1 MEDSLDGALQEQIAV
16 AGMYENWFLE
26 YASYVILERAVPAVE
41 DGLKPVQRRILHALK
56 EMDDG
61 RFNKVA
67 NVIGQTMQYHPHGDA
82 SINDAIVNLGQKEL
96 LFDCQGNWGDV
107 RTGDGAAAAR
117 YIEVRLSKFA
127 NDVVFNNQTTHWQLS
142 YDGRK
147 REPITLP
154 IKFPLLLA
162 QGVEGIAVGLAT
174 KIMPHNFCELI
185 QGSIDLLN
193 NKKVELYPDFLTGG
207 MMDASTY
214 NDGLRGGRI
223 RIRAKIEEFDK
234 KTLLIKEIPYTTTT
248 TSLIDSIIKA
258 NDSGKI
264 KIKKVVD
271 NTAKDVEIQVQ
282 LAPGISPDVT
292 IDALYAFTDCEISIS
307 PNACVII
314 EDKPHF
320 VGIAE
325 ILRVSTNQTVD
336 LLKEELE
343 IRKSEL
349 MEKLLFSSLEKIFIE
364 NRIYR
369 DIEECETFE
378 LVIETVDK
386 GLEPYKKQFYRE
398 ITEEDILRLL
408 EIRIKRIS
416 KFDSFKA
423 NESMRKFEEE
433 LAEVEDHL
441 ANLIRYAID
450 YFKNLLAKYGKG
462 KERKTEIKN
471 FNTISATVVA
481 AANQKLYVNRADG
494 FIGYG
499 LKKDEYVMD
508 CSDIDDIIVFR
519 LDGTCIVTKVQEK
532 VFVGKDVLY
541 CSVFKKNDDR
551 KVYNLVYADGK
562 SGVSYVK
569 RFKVTS
575 VTRDREYKLVGNHA
589 KSKITYFSANEN
601 GEAEVI
607 QINLTANCTAK
618 IKQFDY
624 DFAKLAI
631 KGRESL
637 GNMLTK
643 YPARKITQKSAGVS
657 TLGGVDIWYDP
668 TIGRLNRDQ
677 HGDHIGN
684 FEPSDYIL
692 AIYRS
697 GNYELTNFELTNR
710 YPAEEIL
717 YLKKFNP
724 KAILSGIYFDG
735 SNKTNFIKRFKLETS
750 TIDKKFLF
758 ISDHKA
764 SKLLTVTDNYE
775 PNVQIKHKP
784 DGKTNE
790 IIILPITEIVEV
802 RGWKAIGSKLNYPKL
817 VDASFIETDVIDPE
831 GDVHEKINLNYPSDE
846 DDIQAEELN
855 NSEEIESSS
864 NKPEAIIP
872 ASKTVQV
879 PISIENDEIIIEKT
893 IEVETN
899 NEIQED
905 IPLII
910 KNSVFPEEV
919 ANEEDDIP
927 FEIKNIAP
935 ENLPKE
941 KGKGE
946 QLGLF

>member
-1 MEDSLDGALQEQIAV
+1 MSESADGALQNQIAV

-96 LFDCQGNWGDV
+96 LFDCQGNWGDN
-107 RTGDGAAAAR
+107 RTGDSAAAAR

-127 NDVVFNNQTTHWQLS
+127 ADVVFNNQTTEWQMS

-147 REPITLP
+147 REPVTLP

-174 KIMPHNFCELI
+174 KIMPHNFCEII
-185 QGSIDLLN
+185 QASIDILN
-193 NKKVELYPDFLTGG
+193 NKKVELYPDFLLGG
-207 MMDASTY
+207 MMDASNY
-214 NDGLRGGRI
+214 NDGLRGGKI
-223 RIRAKIEEFDK
+223 RIRAKIDELDK
-234 KTLLIKEIPYTTTT
+234 KTLVITEIPYTTTT

-258 NDSGKI
+258 NDTGKI
-264 KIKKVVD
+264 KIKKVID
-271 NTAKDVEIQVQ
+271 NTAKDVEIQIQ

-292 IDALYAFTDCEISIS
+292 IDALYAFTDCEVSIS

-314 EDKPHF
+314 QDKPHF
-320 VGIAE
+320 VGVGE

-336 LLKEELE
+336 LLRQELE

-349 MEKLLFSSLEKIFIE
+349 MEKVLFCSLEKIFIE

-378 LVIETVDK
+378 LVIQTVDL
-386 GLEPYKKQFYRE
+386 GLEPFKKDFYRE
-398 ITEEDILRLL
+398 ISEDDILKLL

-423 NESMRKFEEE
+423 DELMKRLLDE

-441 ANLIRYAID
+441 ANLIRFAID
-450 YFKNLLAKYGKG
+450 YFKSLLAKYGKG
-462 KERKTEIKN
+462 RERKTEIKN

-481 AANQKLYVNRADG
+481 AANQKLYVNREDG
-494 FIGYG
+494 FIGFG
-499 LKKDEYVMD
+499 IKKDEYLME
-508 CSDIDDIIVFR
+508 CSDIDDIIIFR
-519 LDGTCIVTKVQEK
+519 SNGTCVVTKIQEK
-532 VFVGKDVLY
+532 VFVGRDIIY

-551 KVYNLVYADGK
+551 RVFNVVYLDGK
-562 SGVSYVK
+562 SGTSYVK

-575 VTRDREYKLVGNHA
+575 VTRDREYKVSSDNS
-589 KSKITYFSANEN
+589 KSKIIYFSANEN

-607 QINLTANCTAK
+607 QISLTANCSAK

-643 YPARKITQKSAGVS
+643 YPVRKITLKSAGVS
-657 TLGGVDIWYDP
+657 TLGGVNIWYDP
-668 TIGRLNRDQ
+668 TIGRLNRDG

-684 FEPSDYIL
+684 FEPNDSIL
-692 AIYRS
+692 AIYAS

-710 YPAEEIL
+710 YPAEEIK
-717 YLKKFNP
+717 YLRKFEP
-724 KAILSGIYFDG
+724 QAIISAAYFDG
-735 SNKTNFIKRFKLETS
+735 SNKTYLIKRFHLETTS
-750 TIDKKFLF
+750 LDKKFLF
-758 ISDHKA
+758 ISDHKL
-764 SKLLTVTDNYE
+764 SKLITVTDNYA

-790 IIILPITEIVEV
+790 LEIFPIDVIAEV
-802 RGWKAIGSKLNYPKL
+802 RGWKALGSKLNYPKL
-817 VDASFIETDVIDPE
+817 VEVSFLETEEEAPVEVKATPTLMTEEE
-831 GDVHEKINLNYPSDE
+831 GEISDLDE
-846 DDIQAEELN
+846 VLEGAV
-855 NSEEIESSS
+855 EIESSDE
-864 NKPEAIIP
+864 PEFVI
-872 ASKTVQV
+872 
-879 PISIENDEIIIEKT
+879 N
-893 IEVETN
+893 
-899 NEIQED
+899 
-905 IPLII
+905 
-910 KNSVFPEEV
+910 FPEEKREV
-919 ANEEDDIP
+919 VQPEMEEEEDIP
-927 FEIKNIAP
+927 FEIKNP
-935 ENLPKE
+935 PT
-941 KGKGE
+941 GE

>member
-1 MEDSLDGALQEQIAV
+1 MSEQIEGELQNQIAV

-26 YASYVILERAVPAVE
+26 YASYVILERAVPAVG

-82 SINDAIVNLGQKEL
+82 SINDALVNLGQKEL
-96 LFDCQGNWGDV
+96 LFDCQGNWGDN
-107 RTGDGAAAAR
+107 RTGDSAAAAR

-127 NDVVFNNQTTHWQLS
+127 NEVVFNSQTTNWQLS

-147 REPITLP
+147 KEPITLP

-174 KIMPHNFCELI
+174 KIMPHNFCEIL
-185 QGSIDLLN
+185 QASIDLLN
-193 NKKVELYPDFLTGG
+193 NKKVELLPDFQFGG
-207 MMDASTY
+207 LMDASNY

-223 RIRAKIEEFDK
+223 RVRARIEEFDK
-234 KTLLIKEIPYTTTT
+234 KTLIIKEIPYTTTT

-258 NDSGKI
+258 NDTGKI
-264 KIKKVVD
+264 KIKKVID

-292 IDALYAFTDCEISIS
+292 IDALYAFTDCEVSIS
-307 PNACVII
+307 PNACVIV

-320 VGIAE
+320 IGIAE
-325 ILRVSTNQTVD
+325 ILKVSTAQTVD
-336 LLKEELE
+336 LLKQELE
-343 IRKSEL
+343 IRKNEL
-349 MEKLLFSSLEKIFIE
+349 MERLLFSSLEKIFIE

-369 DIEECETFE
+369 QIEECETFE

-386 GLEPYKKQFYRE
+386 GLDPFKKDFYRE

-423 NESMRKFEEE
+423 DELMKRLLEE
-433 LAEVEDHL
+433 LAEVEDNL
-441 ANLIRYAID
+441 ANLVRYAIN
-450 YFKNLLAKYGKG
+450 YFKNLLQKYGKG
-462 KERKTEIKN
+462 RERKTEIQS

-519 LDGTCIVTKVQEK
+519 QNGTCVVTKIQEK

-541 CSVFKKNDDR
+541 VSVFKKNDDR

-575 VTRDREYKLVGNHA
+575 VTRDREYRVVGADA

-607 QINLTANCTAK
+607 SISLTANCTAK

-637 GNMLTK
+637 GNVLTK
-643 YPARKITQKSAGVS
+643 YPVRKIIQKSAGVS

-677 HGDHIGN
+677 HGDYIGN
-684 FEPSDYIL
+684 FQPTDLIL
-692 AIYRS
+692 SIYKS

-717 YLKKFNP
+717 YLKLFNP
-724 KAILSGIYFDG
+724 NGIISAVYFDG
-735 SNKTNFIKRFKLETS
+735 ANKSHFIKRFKIETS

-764 SKLLTVTDNYE
+764 SNLLAASDNYS

-790 IIILPITEIVEV
+790 ILLVPIDELVEV
-802 RGWKAIGSKLNYPKL
+802 RGWKAIGSKLSYTKL
-817 VDASFIETDVIDPE
+817 VDIEFIETEAQSPEPVAIPIVEKAAEIDPE
-831 GDVHEKINLNYPSDE
+831 STVKEIIEEEPDSD
-846 DDIQAEELN
+846 
-855 NSEEIESSS
+855 
-864 NKPEAIIP
+864 
-872 ASKTVQV
+872 
-879 PISIENDEIIIEKT
+879 IIIESEPTST
-893 IEVETN
+893 IDV
-899 NEIQED
+899 ED
-905 IPLII
+905 IPLTI
-910 KNSVFPEEV
+910 KGEV
-919 ANEEDDIP
+919 LTSEIEDIP
-927 FEIKNIAP
+927 LEIKNYSNDAI
-935 ENLPKE
+935 PKE
-941 KGKGE
+941 ANKGE

>member
-1 MEDSLDGALQEQIAV
+1 MSEQIEGELQNQIAV

-26 YASYVILERAVPAVE
+26 YASYVILERAVPAVG

-82 SINDAIVNLGQKEL
+82 SINDALVNLGQKEL
-96 LFDCQGNWGDV
+96 LFDCQGNWGDN
-107 RTGDGAAAAR
+107 RTGDSAAAAR

-127 NDVVFNNQTTHWQLS
+127 NDVVFNAQTTNWQLS

-147 REPITLP
+147 KEPITLP

-174 KIMPHNFCELI
+174 KIMPHNFCEIL
-185 QGSIDLLN
+185 QASIDLLN
-193 NKKVELYPDFLTGG
+193 NKKVELLPDFQFGG
-207 MMDASTY
+207 LMDASNY

-223 RIRAKIEEFDK
+223 RVRARIEELDK
-234 KTLLIKEIPYTTTT
+234 KTLIIKEIPYTTTT

-258 NDSGKI
+258 NDTGKI
-264 KIKKVVD
+264 KIKKVID
-271 NTAKDVEIQVQ
+271 NTAKEVEIQIQ

-292 IDALYAFTDCEISIS
+292 IDALYAFTDCEVSIS
-307 PNACVII
+307 PNACVIV

-320 VGIAE
+320 IGIAE
-325 ILRVSTNQTVD
+325 ILKVSTSQTVD
-336 LLKEELE
+336 LLKQELE
-343 IRKSEL
+343 IRKNEL
-349 MEKLLFSSLEKIFIE
+349 MERLLFSSLEKIFIE

-369 DIEECETFE
+369 QIEECETFE

-386 GLEPYKKQFYRE
+386 GLEPFKKDFYRE

-423 NESMRKFEEE
+423 DELMKRLLEE
-433 LAEVEDHL
+433 LAEVEDNL
-441 ANLIRYAID
+441 ANLVRYAIN
-450 YFKNLLAKYGKG
+450 YFKNLLQKYGKG
-462 KERKTEIKN
+462 RERKTEIQG

-494 FIGYG
+494 FIGYS

-519 LDGTCIVTKVQEK
+519 QNGTCVVTKIQEK

-541 CSVFKKNDDR
+541 VSVFKKNDDR

-562 SGVSYVK
+562 SGVSYIK

-575 VTRDREYKLVGNHA
+575 VTRDREYRVVGADA

-607 QINLTANCTAK
+607 SISLTANCTAK

-637 GNMLTK
+637 GNVLTK
-643 YPARKITQKSAGVS
+643 YPVRKIIQKSAGVS

-677 HGDHIGN
+677 HGDYIGN
-684 FEPSDYIL
+684 FQPTDLIL
-692 AIYRS
+692 SIYKS

-717 YLKKFNP
+717 YLKLFNLNGIIS
-724 KAILSGIYFDG
+724 AIYYDG
-735 SNKTNFIKRFKLETS
+735 SNKSHFIKRFKIETS

-764 SKLLTVTDNYE
+764 SNLLAASDNYS

-790 IIILPITEIVEV
+790 ILLVPIDELVEL
-802 RGWKAIGSKLNYPKL
+802 RGWKAIGSKLNYTKL
-817 VDASFIETDVIDPE
+817 VDIEFIETEAQSPEPVAIQIVEHVAVIEPE
-831 GDVHEKINLNYPSDE
+831 
-846 DDIQAEELN
+846 
-855 NSEEIESSS
+855 
-864 NKPEAIIP
+864 
-872 ASKTVQV
+872 T
-879 PISIENDEIIIEKT
+879 IIEVT
-893 IEVETN
+893 MEEGSDSDITNELEVIRTVDV
-899 NEIQED
+899 ED
-905 IPLII
+905 IPLTI
-910 KNSVFPEEV
+910 KGEV
-919 ANEEDDIP
+919 LTNEIEDIP
-927 FEIKNIAP
+927 LEIKNYSTDAI
-935 ENLPKE
+935 PKE
-941 KGKGE
+941 ANKGE

>member
-1 MEDSLDGALQEQIAV
+1 MSETADGALQNQIAV

-82 SINDAIVNLGQKEL
+82 SINDAIVNLGQKDL
-96 LFDCQGNWGDV
+96 LFDCQGNWGDN
-107 RTGDGAAAAR
+107 RTGDSAAAAR

-127 NDVVFNNQTTHWQLS
+127 NDVVFNNQTTEWQMS

-147 REPITLP
+147 REPVTLP

-174 KIMPHNFCELI
+174 KIMPHNFCEII
-185 QGSIDLLN
+185 QASIDILN
-193 NKKVELYPDFLTGG
+193 NKKVELYPDFLLGG
-207 MMDASTY
+207 MMDASNY
-214 NDGLRGGRI
+214 NDGLRGGKI
-223 RIRAKIEEFDK
+223 RIRAKIDELDK
-234 KTLLIKEIPYTTTT
+234 KTLVITEIPYTTTT

-258 NDSGKI
+258 NDTGKI
-264 KIKKVVD
+264 KIKKVID
-271 NTAKDVEIQVQ
+271 NTAKDVEIQIQ

-292 IDALYAFTDCEISIS
+292 IDALYAFTDCEVSIS

-314 EDKPHF
+314 DDKPHF
-320 VGIAE
+320 MGVQE

-336 LLKEELE
+336 LLRQELE
-343 IRKSEL
+343 IRKGEL
-349 MEKLLFSSLEKIFIE
+349 MEKVLFSSLEKIFIE

-378 LVIETVDK
+378 LVIQTVDK
-386 GLEPYKKQFYRE
+386 GLEPYKKDFYRE
-398 ITEEDILRLL
+398 ITEEDILKLL

-423 NESMRKFEEE
+423 DELMKRLLDE

-462 KERKTEIKN
+462 RERCTEIKN

-481 AANQKLYVNRADG
+481 AANQKLYVNREDG

-519 LDGTCIVTKVQEK
+519 SNGTCVVTKVQEK
-532 VFVGKDVLY
+532 VFVGRDIIY

-551 KVYNLVYADGK
+551 KVYNLVYLDGK
-562 SGVSYVK
+562 SGTSYVK

-575 VTRDREYKLVGNHA
+575 VTRDREYKVSSDNA
-589 KSKITYFSANEN
+589 KSKITYFTANEN

-607 QINLTANCTAK
+607 QISLTANCTAK

-643 YPARKITQKSAGVS
+643 YPVRKIAMKSAGVS

-668 TIGRLNRDQ
+668 TIGRLNRDG

-684 FEPSDYIL
+684 FEPNDSIL
-692 AIYRS
+692 AIYSS

-710 YPAEEIL
+710 YPAEEIM
-717 YLKKFNP
+717 YLKKFEP
-724 KAILSGIYFDG
+724 QAIISAAYFDG
-735 SNKTNFIKRFKLETS
+735 SNKTHLIKRFHLETTS
-750 TIDKKFLF
+750 LDKKFLF

-764 SKLLTVTDNYE
+764 SRLIAVTDNYA

-790 IIILPITEIVEV
+790 LEIIPIDDLAEV
-802 RGWKAIGSKLNYPKL
+802 RGWKALGSKLNYPKL
-817 VDASFIETDVIDPE
+817 VDLTFLETEEEAPVSEKATQIEVE
-831 GDVHEKINLNYPSDE
+831 VEVE
-846 DDIQAEELN
+846 AEEVEVEIQAEVEIET
-855 NSEEIESSS
+855 EEI
-864 NKPEAIIP
+864 
-872 ASKTVQV
+872 
-879 PISIENDEIIIEKT
+879 
-893 IEVETN
+893 
-899 NEIQED
+899 
-905 IPLII
+905 
-910 KNSVFPEEV
+910 SVT
-919 ANEEDDIP
+919 NEEPEFVVNFPSEKEEIKKEEKEDIP
-927 FEIKNIAP
+927 FEIKNP
-935 ENLPKE
+935 PT
-941 KGKGE
+941 GE

>member
-1 MEDSLDGALQEQIAV
+1 MSDQIEGELQNQIAV

-26 YASYVILERAVPAVE
+26 YASYVILERAVPAVG

-82 SINDAIVNLGQKEL
+82 SINDALVNLGQKEL
-96 LFDCQGNWGDV
+96 LFDCQGNWGDN
-107 RTGDGAAAAR
+107 RTGDSAAAAR

-127 NDVVFNNQTTHWQLS
+127 NDVVFNAQTTNWQLS

-147 REPITLP
+147 KEPITLP

-174 KIMPHNFCELI
+174 KIMPHNFCEIL
-185 QGSIDLLN
+185 QASIDLLN
-193 NKKVELYPDFLTGG
+193 NKKVELLPDFQFGG
-207 MMDASTY
+207 LMDASNY

-223 RIRAKIEEFDK
+223 RVRARIEELDK
-234 KTLLIKEIPYTTTT
+234 KTLIIKEIPYTTTT

-258 NDSGKI
+258 NDTGKI
-264 KIKKVVD
+264 KIKKVID
-271 NTAKDVEIQVQ
+271 NTAKEVEIQIQ

-292 IDALYAFTDCEISIS
+292 IDALYAFTDCEVSIS
-307 PNACVII
+307 PNACVIV

-320 VGIAE
+320 IGIAE
-325 ILRVSTNQTVD
+325 ILKVSTSQTVD
-336 LLKEELE
+336 LLKQELE
-343 IRKSEL
+343 IRKNEL
-349 MEKLLFSSLEKIFIE
+349 MERLLFSSLEKIFIE

-369 DIEECETFE
+369 QIEECETFE

-386 GLEPYKKQFYRE
+386 GLEPFKKDFYRE

-423 NESMRKFEEE
+423 DELMKRLLEE
-433 LAEVEDHL
+433 LAEVEDNL
-441 ANLIRYAID
+441 ANLVRYAIN
-450 YFKNLLAKYGKG
+450 YFKNLLQKYGKG
-462 KERKTEIKN
+462 RERKTEIQG

-494 FIGYG
+494 FIGYS

-519 LDGTCIVTKVQEK
+519 QNGTCVVTKIQEK

-541 CSVFKKNDDR
+541 VSVFKKNDDR

-562 SGVSYVK
+562 SGVSYIK

-575 VTRDREYKLVGNHA
+575 VTRDREYRVVGADA

-607 QINLTANCTAK
+607 SISLTANCTAK

-637 GNMLTK
+637 GNVLTK
-643 YPARKITQKSAGVS
+643 YPVRKIIQKSAGVS

-677 HGDHIGN
+677 HGDYIGN
-684 FEPSDYIL
+684 FQPTDLIL
-692 AIYRS
+692 SIYKS

-717 YLKKFNP
+717 YLKLFNLNGIIS
-724 KAILSGIYFDG
+724 AIYYDG
-735 SNKTNFIKRFKLETS
+735 SNKSHFIKRFKIETS

-764 SKLLTVTDNYE
+764 SNLLAASDNYS

-790 IIILPITEIVEV
+790 ILLVPIDELVEL
-802 RGWKAIGSKLNYPKL
+802 RGWKAIGSKLNYTKL
-817 VDASFIETDVIDPE
+817 VDIEFIETEAQSPEPVAIQIVEHVAVIEPE
-831 GDVHEKINLNYPSDE
+831 
-846 DDIQAEELN
+846 
-855 NSEEIESSS
+855 
-864 NKPEAIIP
+864 
-872 ASKTVQV
+872 T
-879 PISIENDEIIIEKT
+879 IIEVT
-893 IEVETN
+893 MEEGSDSDITNELEVIRTVDV
-899 NEIQED
+899 ED
-905 IPLII
+905 IPLTI
-910 KNSVFPEEV
+910 KGEV
-919 ANEEDDIP
+919 LTNEIEDIP
-927 FEIKNIAP
+927 LEIKNYSTDAI
-935 ENLPKE
+935 PKE
-941 KGKGE
+941 ANKGE

>member
-1 MEDSLDGALQEQIAV
+1 MSETTEGALQNQIAV

-82 SINDAIVNLGQKEL
+82 SINDALVNLGQKDL
-96 LFDCQGNWGDV
+96 LFDCQGNWGDN
-107 RTGDGAAAAR
+107 RTGDSAAAAR

-127 NDVVFNNQTTHWQLS
+127 NDVVFNNQTTRWQLS

-147 REPITLP
+147 KEPITLP

-174 KIMPHNFCELI
+174 KIMPHNFCEII
-185 QGSIDLLN
+185 QASIDLLN
-193 NKKVELYPDFLTGG
+193 NKKVILYPDFQLGG
-207 MMDASTY
+207 MIDVSNY

-223 RIRAKIEEFDK
+223 RVRAKIEEFDK
-234 KTLLIKEIPYTTTT
+234 KTLLIKEIPFGTTT

-258 NDSGKI
+258 NDTGKI
-264 KIKKVVD
+264 KIKKVID
-271 NTAKDVEIQVQ
+271 NTAKDVEIQIQ

-292 IDALYAFTDCEISIS
+292 IDALYAFTDCEVSIS
-307 PNACVII
+307 PNACVIVD
-314 EDKPHF
+314 EKPQF
-320 VGIAE
+320 IGIAE
-325 ILRVSTNQTVD
+325 ILRVSTDQTVD
-336 LLKEELE
+336 LLKQELE
-343 IRKSEL
+343 IRRNEL
-349 MEKLLFSSLEKIFIE
+349 MERLLFSSLEKIFIE

-378 LVIETVDK
+378 SVIEMVDK
-386 GLEPYKKQFYRE
+386 GLEPYKKDFYRE
-398 ITEEDILRLL
+398 IVEEDILRLL

-423 NESMRKFEEE
+423 DEAMKRLQDE
-433 LAEVEDHL
+433 LAEVEDNL

-450 YFKNLLAKYGKG
+450 YFKHLLQKYGKG
-462 KERKTEIKN
+462 RERKTEIKS
-471 FNTISATVVA
+471 FNTITATVVA
-481 AANQKLYVNRADG
+481 QANQKLYVNREDG

-499 LKKDEYVMD
+499 LKKDEFVMD

-519 LDGTCIVTKVQEK
+519 QNGTCVVTKVQEK
-532 VFVGKDVLY
+532 VFVGKDILY
-541 CSVFKKNDDR
+541 VSVFKKNDDR
-551 KVYNLVYADGK
+551 KVYNVVYFDGK

-575 VTRDREYKLVGNHA
+575 VTRDREYRIVSQDN

-607 QINLTANCTAK
+607 SINLTANCTAK
-618 IKQFDY
+618 NKQFDY

-637 GNMLTK
+637 GNVLTK
-643 YPARKITQKSAGVS
+643 YPVRKIVQKSAGVS

-677 HGDHIGN
+677 HGDHVGN
-684 FEPSDYIL
+684 FEPNDNIL
-692 AIYRS
+692 AIYNS

-710 YPAEEIL
+710 YPAEEIAL
-717 YLKKFNP
+717 LAKFNP
-724 KAILSGIYFDG
+724 NGIISAIYFDG
-735 SNKTNFIKRFKLETS
+735 SNKTYFIKRFKIETS

-764 SKLLTVTDNYE
+764 SKLVASSINYS

-784 DGKTNE
+784 DGKTSE
-790 IIILPITEIVEV
+790 IELIPIDELVDV

-817 VDASFIETDVIDPE
+817 TDAQFIDTEAVMPE
-831 GDVHEKINLNYPSDE
+831 S
-846 DDIQAEELN
+846 EELDK
-855 NSEEIESSS
+855 S
-864 NKPEAIIP
+864 A
-872 ASKTVQV
+872 A
-879 PISIENDEIIIEKT
+879 
-893 IEVETN
+893 IEVEEDETTDKETLPTGEVESN
-899 NEIQED
+899 PVEEVQQVETTEVPETIIAGQTITLEEEPAESKSED
-905 IPLII
+905 IPL
-910 KNSVFPEEV
+910 
-919 ANEEDDIP
+919 
-927 FEIKNIAP
+927 EIKNYPTEQIA
-935 ENLPKE
+935 KDTS
-941 KGKGE
+941 KGE

>member
-1 MEDSLDGALQEQIAV
+1 MGDSLDGALQEQIAV

-82 SINDAIVNLGQKEL
+82 SINDAIVNLGQKEI

-264 KIKKVVD
+264 KIKKVID

-320 VGIAE
+320 VGVAE

-343 IRKSEL
+343 IRKGEL
-349 MEKLLFSSLEKIFIE
+349 MERLLFSSLEKIFIE

-369 DIEECETFE
+369 NIEECETFE

-398 ITEEDILRLL
+398 ITEEDILKLL

-423 NESMRKFEEE
+423 DESMRKLEEE
-433 LAEVEDHL
+433 LAEVENHL

-450 YFKNLLAKYGKG
+450 YFKNLLQKYGKG

-471 FNTISATVVA
+471 FNTITATVVA
-481 AANQKLYVNRADG
+481 AANQKLYVNRTDG
-494 FIGYG
+494 FIGYS
-499 LKKDEYVMD
+499 LKKDEFVMD
-508 CSDIDDIIVFR
+508 CSDIDDIIIFR

-532 VFVGKDVLY
+532 VFVGKDIIY

-551 KVYNLVYADGK
+551 KVFNLVYLDAK

-575 VTRDREYKLVGNHA
+575 VTRDREYKLVGSHA
-589 KSKITYFSANEN
+589 KSKITYFSANDN

-607 QINLTANCTAK
+607 QLNLTANCTAK

-643 YPARKITQKSAGVS
+643 YPVRKITQKSAGVS
-657 TLGGVDIWYDP
+657 TLGGVNIWYDP

-710 YPAEEIL
+710 YPAEDIL

-724 KAILSGIYFDG
+724 KAIVSGIYFDG
-735 SNKTNFIKRFKLETS
+735 ANKTHFIKRFKLETS

-764 SKLLTVTDNYE
+764 SKLLSVTDNYS

-790 IIILPITEIVEV
+790 VIILPISEIVEV

-817 VDASFIETDVIDPE
+817 VEALFIETE
-831 GDVHEKINLNYPSDE
+831 EK
-846 DDIQAEELN
+846 AEEEAEPNLPDEEHEVADVKN
-855 NSEEIESSS
+855 LPVRIKPDSENGIMDNEIETEEARNESGNSSAENTS
-864 NKPEAIIP
+864 ENENL
-872 ASKTVQV
+872 SKAKTALEKAQ
-879 PISIENDEIIIEKT
+879 DE
-893 IEVETN
+893 
-899 NEIQED
+899 

-910 KNSVFPEEV
+910 NRPVNSDI
-919 ANEEDDIP
+919 DDIP
-927 FEIKNIAP
+927 FEIKNTDP
-935 ENLPKE
+935 EHLPKDSNN
-941 KGKGE
+941 GE

>member
-1 MEDSLDGALQEQIAV
+1 MSEQIEGELQNQIAV

-26 YASYVILERAVPAVE
+26 YASYVILERAVPAVG

-82 SINDAIVNLGQKEL
+82 SINDALVNLGQKEL
-96 LFDCQGNWGDV
+96 LFDCQGNWGDN
-107 RTGDGAAAAR
+107 RTGDSAAAAR

-127 NDVVFNNQTTHWQLS
+127 NEVVFNAQTTNWQLS

-147 REPITLP
+147 KEPITLP

-174 KIMPHNFCELI
+174 KIMPHNFCEIL
-185 QGSIDLLN
+185 QASIDLLN
-193 NKKVELYPDFLTGG
+193 NKKVELLPDFQFGG
-207 MMDASTY
+207 LMDASNY

-223 RIRAKIEEFDK
+223 RVRARIEEFDK
-234 KTLLIKEIPYTTTT
+234 KTLIIKEIPYTTTT

-258 NDSGKI
+258 NDTGKI
-264 KIKKVVD
+264 KIKKVID

-292 IDALYAFTDCEISIS
+292 IDALYAFTDCEVSIS
-307 PNACVII
+307 PNACVIV

-320 VGIAE
+320 IGIAE
-325 ILRVSTNQTVD
+325 ILKVSTAQTVD
-336 LLKEELE
+336 LLKQELE
-343 IRKSEL
+343 IRKNEL
-349 MEKLLFSSLEKIFIE
+349 MERLLFSSLEKIFIE

-369 DIEECETFE
+369 QIEECETFE

-386 GLEPYKKQFYRE
+386 GLDPFKKDFYRE

-423 NESMRKFEEE
+423 DELMKRLLEE
-433 LAEVEDHL
+433 LAEVEDNL
-441 ANLIRYAID
+441 ANLVRYAIN
-450 YFKNLLAKYGKG
+450 YFKNLLQKYGKG
-462 KERKTEIKN
+462 RERKTEIQS

-494 FIGYG
+494 FIGYS

-519 LDGTCIVTKVQEK
+519 QNGTCVVTKIQEK

-541 CSVFKKNDDR
+541 VSVFKKNDDR

-575 VTRDREYKLVGNHA
+575 VTRDREYRVVGADA

-607 QINLTANCTAK
+607 SISLTANCTAK

-637 GNMLTK
+637 GNVLTK
-643 YPARKITQKSAGVS
+643 YPVRKIIQKSAGVS

-677 HGDHIGN
+677 HGDYIGN
-684 FEPSDYIL
+684 FQPTDLIL
-692 AIYRS
+692 SIYKS

-717 YLKKFNP
+717 YLKLFNP
-724 KAILSGIYFDG
+724 NGIISAVYFDG
-735 SNKTNFIKRFKLETS
+735 SNKSHFIKRFKIETS

-764 SKLLTVTDNYE
+764 SNLLAASDNYS

-790 IIILPITEIVEV
+790 ILLLPIDELVEV
-802 RGWKAIGSKLNYPKL
+802 RGWKAIGSKLNYTKL
-817 VDASFIETDVIDPE
+817 VDIEFIETESQSPEAEAIKIAEQDVEKEPE
-831 GDVHEKINLNYPSDE
+831 STIKVIEEKEKPE
-846 DDIQAEELN
+846 TDITN
-855 NSEEIESSS
+855 EIEV
-864 NKPEAIIP
+864 IP
-872 ASKTVQV
+872 TVDNEDVPLTIKGQV
-879 PISIENDEIIIEKT
+879 LT
-893 IEVETN
+893 
-899 NEIQED
+899 NEIDD
-905 IPLII
+905 IPL
-910 KNSVFPEEV
+910 
-919 ANEEDDIP
+919 
-927 FEIKNIAP
+927 EIKNYSTDAI
-935 ENLPKE
+935 PKE
-941 KGKGE
+941 PNKGE

>member
-1 MEDSLDGALQEQIAV
+1 MSEQIEGELQNQIAV

-26 YASYVILERAVPAVE
+26 YASYVILERAVPAVG

-82 SINDAIVNLGQKEL
+82 SINDALVNLGQKEL
-96 LFDCQGNWGDV
+96 LFDCQGNWGDN
-107 RTGDGAAAAR
+107 RTGDSAAAAR

-127 NDVVFNNQTTHWQLS
+127 NEVVFNSQTTNWQLS

-147 REPITLP
+147 KEPITLP

-174 KIMPHNFCELI
+174 KIMPHNFCEIL
-185 QGSIDLLN
+185 QASIDLLN
-193 NKKVELYPDFLTGG
+193 NKKVELLPDFQFGG
-207 MMDASTY
+207 LMDASNY

-223 RIRAKIEEFDK
+223 RVRARIEEFDK
-234 KTLLIKEIPYTTTT
+234 KTLIIKEIPYTTTT

-258 NDSGKI
+258 NDTGKI
-264 KIKKVVD
+264 KIKKVID

-292 IDALYAFTDCEISIS
+292 IDALYAFTDCEVSIS
-307 PNACVII
+307 PNACVIV

-320 VGIAE
+320 IGIAE
-325 ILRVSTNQTVD
+325 ILKVSTAQTVD
-336 LLKEELE
+336 LLKQELE
-343 IRKSEL
+343 IRKNEL
-349 MEKLLFSSLEKIFIE
+349 MERLLFSSLEKIFIE

-369 DIEECETFE
+369 QIEECETFE
-378 LVIETVDK
+378 LVIETVDR
-386 GLEPYKKQFYRE
+386 GLDPFKKDFYRE

-423 NESMRKFEEE
+423 DELMKRLLEE
-433 LAEVEDHL
+433 LAEVEDNL
-441 ANLIRYAID
+441 ANLVRYAIN
-450 YFKNLLAKYGKG
+450 YFKNLLQKYGKG
-462 KERKTEIKN
+462 RERKTEIQS

-519 LDGTCIVTKVQEK
+519 QNGTCVVTKIQEK

-541 CSVFKKNDDR
+541 VSVFKKNDDR

-575 VTRDREYKLVGNHA
+575 VTRDREYRVVGADA

-607 QINLTANCTAK
+607 SISLTANCTAK

-637 GNMLTK
+637 GNVLTK
-643 YPARKITQKSAGVS
+643 YPVRKIIQKSAGVS

-677 HGDHIGN
+677 HGDYIGN
-684 FEPSDYIL
+684 FQPTDLIL
-692 AIYRS
+692 SIYKS

-717 YLKKFNP
+717 YLKLFNP
-724 KAILSGIYFDG
+724 NGIISAVYFDG
-735 SNKTNFIKRFKLETS
+735 ANKSHFIKRFKIETS

-764 SKLLTVTDNYE
+764 SNLLAASDNYS

-790 IIILPITEIVEV
+790 ILLVPIDELVEV
-802 RGWKAIGSKLNYPKL
+802 RGWKAIGSKLSYTKL
-817 VDASFIETDVIDPE
+817 VDIEFIETEAQSPEPVAIPIVEKAAEIDPE
-831 GDVHEKINLNYPSDE
+831 STVKEIIEEEPDSD
-846 DDIQAEELN
+846 
-855 NSEEIESSS
+855 
-864 NKPEAIIP
+864 
-872 ASKTVQV
+872 
-879 PISIENDEIIIEKT
+879 IIIESEPTAT
-893 IEVETN
+893 IDV
-899 NEIQED
+899 ED
-905 IPLII
+905 IPLTI
-910 KNSVFPEEV
+910 KGEV
-919 ANEEDDIP
+919 LTSEIEDIP
-927 FEIKNIAP
+927 LEIKNYSTDAI
-935 ENLPKE
+935 PKE
-941 KGKGE
+941 ANKGE

>member
-1 MEDSLDGALQEQIAV
+1 MSETADGALQNQIAV

-96 LFDCQGNWGDV
+96 LFDCQGNWGDN
-107 RTGDGAAAAR
+107 RTGDSAAAAR

-127 NDVVFNNQTTHWQLS
+127 SDVVFNNQTTEWQMS

-174 KIMPHNFCELI
+174 KIMPHNFCEII
-185 QGSIDLLN
+185 QASIDILN
-193 NKKVELYPDFLTGG
+193 NKKVELYPDFLLGG
-207 MMDASTY
+207 MMDASNY
-214 NDGLRGGRI
+214 NDGLRGGKI
-223 RIRAKIEEFDK
+223 RIRAKIDELDK
-234 KTLLIKEIPYTTTT
+234 KTLVITEIPYTTTT

-258 NDSGKI
+258 NDTGKI
-264 KIKKVVD
+264 KIKKVID
-271 NTAKDVEIQVQ
+271 NTAKDVEIQIQ
-282 LAPGISPDVT
+282 LALGISPDVT
-292 IDALYAFTDCEISIS
+292 IDALYAFTDCEVSIS

-320 VGIAE
+320 MGVGE

-336 LLKEELE
+336 LLRQELE
-343 IRKSEL
+343 IRKGEL
-349 MEKLLFSSLEKIFIE
+349 MEKVLFSSLEKIFIE

-378 LVIETVDK
+378 LVIQTVDK
-386 GLEPYKKQFYRE
+386 GLEPYKKDFYRE
-398 ITEEDILRLL
+398 ITEEDILKLL

-423 NESMRKFEEE
+423 DELMKRLLDE

-450 YFKNLLAKYGKG
+450 YFKNLLTKYGKG
-462 KERKTEIKN
+462 RERRTEIKN

-481 AANQKLYVNRADG
+481 AANQKLYVNREDG

-499 LKKDEYVMD
+499 IKKDEYVMD

-519 LDGTCIVTKVQEK
+519 SNGTCVVTKVQEK
-532 VFVGKDVLY
+532 VFVGRDILY

-551 KVYNLVYADGK
+551 KVYNLVYLDGK
-562 SGVSYVK
+562 SGTSYVK

-575 VTRDREYKLVGNHA
+575 VTRDREYKVSSDNA
-589 KSKITYFSANEN
+589 KSKLIYFSANEN

-607 QINLTANCTAK
+607 QISLTANCTAK

-643 YPARKITQKSAGVS
+643 YPVRKITMKSAGVS

-668 TIGRLNRDQ
+668 TIGRLNRDG

-684 FEPSDYIL
+684 FESNDSIL
-692 AIYRS
+692 AVYAS

-710 YPAEEIL
+710 YPAEEIK
-717 YLKKFNP
+717 YLKKFKP
-724 KAILSGIYFDG
+724 LAIISAAYFDG
-735 SNKTNFIKRFKLETS
+735 SNKTNLIKRFRLETTS
-750 TIDKKFLF
+750 LDKKFLF

-764 SKLLTVTDNYE
+764 SKLLAVTDNYS

-790 IIILPITEIVEV
+790 LEIIPIDELAEV
-802 RGWKAIGSKLNYPKL
+802 RGWKALGSKLNYPKL
-817 VDASFIETDVIDPE
+817 VEVVFLETEDEAPATETIPNTPESASELGESEAANIET
-831 GDVHEKINLNYPSDE
+831 KE
-846 DDIQAEELN
+846 DQLTAAAAE
-855 NSEEIESSS
+855 
-864 NKPEAIIP
+864 
-872 ASKTVQV
+872 
-879 PISIENDEIIIEKT
+879 
-893 IEVETN
+893 IEVEEVESSADEPEFVIN
-899 NEIQED
+899 
-905 IPLII
+905 
-910 KNSVFPEEV
+910 FPEDKT
-919 ANEEDDIP
+919 EEEKPAVEEKKVDDIP
-927 FEIKNIAP
+927 FEIKNP
-935 ENLPKE
+935 P
-941 KGKGE
+941 KGE

>member
-1 MEDSLDGALQEQIAV
+1 MSEQIEGELQNQIAV

-26 YASYVILERAVPAVE
+26 YASYVILERAVPAVG

-82 SINDAIVNLGQKEL
+82 SINDALVNLGQKEL
-96 LFDCQGNWGDV
+96 LFDCQGNWGDN
-107 RTGDGAAAAR
+107 RTGDSAAAAR

-127 NDVVFNNQTTHWQLS
+127 NEVVFNSQTTNWQLS

-147 REPITLP
+147 KEPITLP

-174 KIMPHNFCELI
+174 KIMPHNFCEIL
-185 QGSIDLLN
+185 QASIDLLN
-193 NKKVELYPDFLTGG
+193 NKKVELLPDFQFGG
-207 MMDASTY
+207 LMDASNY

-223 RIRAKIEEFDK
+223 RVRARIEEFDK
-234 KTLLIKEIPYTTTT
+234 KTLIIKEIPYTTTT

-258 NDSGKI
+258 NDTGKI
-264 KIKKVVD
+264 KIKKVID

-292 IDALYAFTDCEISIS
+292 IDALYAFTDCEVSIS
-307 PNACVII
+307 PNACVIV

-320 VGIAE
+320 IGIAE
-325 ILRVSTNQTVD
+325 ILKVSTAQTVD
-336 LLKEELE
+336 LLKQELE
-343 IRKSEL
+343 IRKNEL
-349 MEKLLFSSLEKIFIE
+349 MERLLFSSLEKIFIE

-369 DIEECETFE
+369 QIEECETFE
-378 LVIETVDK
+378 LVIETVDR
-386 GLEPYKKQFYRE
+386 GLDPFKKDFYRE

-423 NESMRKFEEE
+423 DELMKRLLEE
-433 LAEVEDHL
+433 LAEVEDNL
-441 ANLIRYAID
+441 ANLVRYAIN
-450 YFKNLLAKYGKG
+450 YFKNLLQKYGKG
-462 KERKTEIKN
+462 RERKTEIQS

-519 LDGTCIVTKVQEK
+519 QNGTCVVTKIQEK

-541 CSVFKKNDDR
+541 VSVFKKNDDR

-575 VTRDREYKLVGNHA
+575 VTRDREYRVVGADA

-607 QINLTANCTAK
+607 SISLTANCTAK

-624 DFAKLAI
+624 DFAKLSI

-637 GNMLTK
+637 GNVLTK
-643 YPARKITQKSAGVS
+643 YPVRKIIQKSAGVS

-677 HGDHIGN
+677 HGDYIGN
-684 FEPSDYIL
+684 FQPTDLIL
-692 AIYRS
+692 SIYKS

-717 YLKKFNP
+717 YLKLFNP
-724 KAILSGIYFDG
+724 NGIISAVYFDG
-735 SNKTNFIKRFKLETS
+735 SNKSHFIKRFKIETS

-758 ISDHKA
+758 ISDHKTSNLLAA
-764 SKLLTVTDNYE
+764 SDNYS

-790 IIILPITEIVEV
+790 ILLVPIDELVEV
-802 RGWKAIGSKLNYPKL
+802 RGWKAIGSKLSYTKL
-817 VDASFIETDVIDPE
+817 VDIEFIETEAQSPEPVAIPIVEKAAEMDPE
-831 GDVHEKINLNYPSDE
+831 STVKEIIEEEPDSDT
-846 DDIQAEELN
+846 I
-855 NSEEIESSS
+855 IESE
-864 NKPEAIIP
+864 PTA
-872 ASKTVQV
+872 TVDV
-879 PISIENDEIIIEKT
+879 
-893 IEVETN
+893 
-899 NEIQED
+899 ED
-905 IPLII
+905 IPLTI
-910 KNSVFPEEV
+910 KGEV
-919 ANEEDDIP
+919 LTNEIEDIP
-927 FEIKNIAP
+927 LEIKNYSTDAI
-935 ENLPKE
+935 PKE
-941 KGKGE
+941 ANKGE

>member
-1 MEDSLDGALQEQIAV
+1 MSEQIEGGLQNQIAV

-26 YASYVILERAVPAVE
+26 YASYVILERAVPAVG

-82 SINDAIVNLGQKEL
+82 SINDALVNLGQKEL
-96 LFDCQGNWGDV
+96 LFDCQGNWGDN
-107 RTGDGAAAAR
+107 RTGDSAAAAR

-127 NDVVFNNQTTHWQLS
+127 IDVVFNAQTTKWQLS

-147 REPITLP
+147 KEPITLP
-154 IKFPLLLA
+154 IKFPLLIA

-174 KIMPHNFCELI
+174 KIMPHNFCEIL
-185 QGSIDLLN
+185 QASIDLLN
-193 NKKVELYPDFLTGG
+193 NKKVELLPDFQFGG
-207 MMDASTY
+207 LMDASNY

-223 RIRAKIEEFDK
+223 RVRARIEEMDK
-234 KTLLIKEIPYTTTT
+234 KTLIIKQIPYTTTT

-258 NDSGKI
+258 NDTGKI
-264 KIKKVVD
+264 KIKKVID
-271 NTAKDVEIQVQ
+271 NTAKEVEIQIQ

-292 IDALYAFTDCEISIS
+292 IDALYAFTDCEVSIS
-307 PNACVII
+307 PNACVIV

-320 VGIAE
+320 IGIAE
-325 ILRVSTNQTVD
+325 ILKVSTSQTVD
-336 LLKEELE
+336 LLKHELE
-343 IRKSEL
+343 IRKNEL
-349 MEKLLFSSLEKIFIE
+349 MERLLFSSLEKIFIE

-369 DIEECETFE
+369 KIEECETFE

-386 GLEPYKKQFYRE
+386 GLEPFKKDFYRE
-398 ITEEDILRLL
+398 IIEEDILRLL

-416 KFDSFKA
+416 KFDGFKA
-423 NESMRKFEEE
+423 DELMKRLLEE
-433 LAEVEDHL
+433 LAEVEDNL
-441 ANLIRYAID
+441 ANLVRYAIN
-450 YFKNLLAKYGKG
+450 YFKNLLTKYGKG
-462 KERKTEIKN
+462 RERKTEIQG

-494 FIGYG
+494 FIGYS

-519 LDGTCIVTKVQEK
+519 QNGTCVVTKIQEK

-541 CSVFKKNDDR
+541 VSVFKKNDDR

-562 SGVSYVK
+562 SGVSYIK

-575 VTRDREYKLVGNHA
+575 VTRDREYRVVGADA
-589 KSKITYFSANEN
+589 KSKIIYFSANEN
-601 GEAEVI
+601 GEAELVS
-607 QINLTANCTAK
+607 INLTANCTAK
-618 IKQFDY
+618 IKIFDY

-637 GNMLTK
+637 GNVLTK
-643 YPARKITQKSAGVS
+643 YPVRKIIQKSAGVS

-677 HGDHIGN
+677 HGDYIGN
-684 FEPSDYIL
+684 FQPTDLIL
-692 AIYRS
+692 SIYKS

-717 YLKKFNP
+717 YLKLFNP
-724 KAILSGIYFDG
+724 NGIISAVYYDG
-735 SNKTNFIKRFKLETS
+735 SNKSHFIKRFKIETS

-764 SKLLTVTDNYE
+764 SNLLAASDNYS

-784 DGKTNE
+784 DGKSNE
-790 IIILPITEIVEV
+790 IILLPIGEIVEL
-802 RGWKAIGSKLNYPKL
+802 RGWKALGSKINYTKL
-817 VDASFIETDVIDPE
+817 VDIIFIETE
-831 GDVHEKINLNYPSDE
+831 TQS
-846 DDIQAEELN
+846 
-855 NSEEIESSS
+855 SE
-864 NKPEAIIP
+864 PEAIPIVERDTKLK
-872 ASKTVQV
+872 AESNIQV
-879 PISIENDEIIIEKT
+879 TMEKEPDLDE
-893 IEVETN
+893 N
-899 NEIQED
+899 NESEFRPIVEIED
-905 IPLII
+905 ISLII
-910 KNSVFPEEV
+910 KGEV
-919 ANEEDDIP
+919 LANEIDEIP
-927 FEIKNIAP
+927 LEIKNYSTDSI
-935 ENLPKE
+935 PKE
-941 KGKGE
+941 ANKGE

>member
-1 MEDSLDGALQEQIAV
+1 MSEQIEGELQNQIAV

-26 YASYVILERAVPAVE
+26 YASYVILERAVPAVG

-82 SINDAIVNLGQKEL
+82 SINDALVNLGQKEL
-96 LFDCQGNWGDV
+96 LFDCQGNWGDN
-107 RTGDGAAAAR
+107 RTGDSAAAAR

-127 NDVVFNNQTTHWQLS
+127 TEVVFNAQTTNWQLS

-147 REPITLP
+147 KEPITLP

-174 KIMPHNFCELI
+174 KIMPHNFCEIL
-185 QGSIDLLN
+185 QASIDLLN
-193 NKKVELYPDFLTGG
+193 NKKVELLPDFQFGG
-207 MMDASTY
+207 LMDASNY

-223 RIRAKIEEFDK
+223 RVRARIEEFDK
-234 KTLLIKEIPYTTTT
+234 KTLIIKEIPYTTTT

-258 NDSGKI
+258 NDTGKI
-264 KIKKVVD
+264 KIKKVID

-292 IDALYAFTDCEISIS
+292 IDALYAFTDCEVSIS
-307 PNACVII
+307 PNACVIVD
-314 EDKPHF
+314 DKPHF
-320 VGIAE
+320 IGIAE
-325 ILRVSTNQTVD
+325 ILKVSTAQTVD
-336 LLKEELE
+336 LLKQELE
-343 IRKSEL
+343 IRKNEL
-349 MEKLLFSSLEKIFIE
+349 MERLLFSSLEKIFIE

-369 DIEECETFE
+369 QIEECETFE

-386 GLEPYKKQFYRE
+386 GLDPFKKEFYRE

-423 NESMRKFEEE
+423 DELMKRLLEE
-433 LAEVEDHL
+433 LAEVEDNL
-441 ANLIRYAID
+441 ANLVRYAIN
-450 YFKNLLAKYGKG
+450 YFKNLLQKYGKG
-462 KERKTEIKN
+462 RERKTEIQS

-519 LDGTCIVTKVQEK
+519 QNGTCVVTKIQEK

-541 CSVFKKNDDR
+541 VSVFKKNDDR

-575 VTRDREYKLVGNHA
+575 VTRDREYRVVGADA
-589 KSKITYFSANEN
+589 KSKINYFSANEN

-607 QINLTANCTAK
+607 SISLTANCTAK

-637 GNMLTK
+637 GNVLTK
-643 YPARKITQKSAGVS
+643 YPVRKIIQKSAGVS

-677 HGDHIGN
+677 HGDYIGN
-684 FEPSDYIL
+684 FQPTDLIL
-692 AIYRS
+692 SIYKS

-717 YLKKFNP
+717 YLKLFNP
-724 KAILSGIYFDG
+724 NGIISAVYFDG
-735 SNKTNFIKRFKLETS
+735 ANKSHFIKRFKIETS

-764 SKLLTVTDNYE
+764 SNLLAASDNYS

-790 IIILPITEIVEV
+790 ILLVPIDELVEV
-802 RGWKAIGSKLNYPKL
+802 RGWKAIGSKLSYTKL
-817 VDASFIETDVIDPE
+817 VDIEFIETEAQSPEPVAIPIVEKAAAIDPE
-831 GDVHEKINLNYPSDE
+831 STI
-846 DDIQAEELN
+846 
-855 NSEEIESSS
+855 EEI
-864 NKPEAIIP
+864 
-872 ASKTVQV
+872 
-879 PISIENDEIIIEKT
+879 IEEEPDSDTIIESEPT
-893 IEVETN
+893 ATVDV
-899 NEIQED
+899 ED
-905 IPLII
+905 IPLTI
-910 KNSVFPEEV
+910 KGEILT
-919 ANEEDDIP
+919 NEIEDIP
-927 FEIKNIAP
+927 LEIKNYSADAI
-935 ENLPKE
+935 PKE
-941 KGKGE
+941 ANKGE